1 MNDDDFT
8 ILYKDGNSGVPI
20 SDETC
25 QENGHQCRTMLNQII
40 VIDSSDYVR
49 GKLASFTWTGSATNG
64 SLFRRDINNGDHC
77 FMCKATHGDV
87 TKEFDAGCAKGT
99 ESGYKSGQPIFNIFS
114 SHFISY

>member
-8 ILYKDGNSGVPI
+8 IFYKDGESGVPI

-25 QENGHQCRTMLNQII
+25 QESGYWCRTLLNNRII
-40 VIDSSDYVR
+40 VTDSSDYVR
-49 GKLASFTWTGSATNG
+49 GKVATFTWTGNATNG

-87 TKEFDAGCAKGT
+87 TKEFDAGCVKGKGHVLYDHVIAT
-99 ESGYKSGQPIFNIFS
+99 IMSCPS
-114 SHFISY
+114 